1 MVFFYAFLAVLC
13 LGLAPFFG
21 KSLLNNVNPVTAFAV
36 RTVIAAFIMVIWLI
50 MSNSL
55 REILNLPLT
64 FWGIVSLEAVLAAV
78 LGDLAYFY
86 ALQKGNV
93 QEVAIVMSCAPII
106 TLIVGYVLFEEIIS
120 LRHVLAGI
128 LITSGLILLNV
139 NH

>member
-36 RTVIAAFIMVIWLI
+36 RTVIAASIMVVWLI
-50 MSNSL
+50 LSNSL
-55 REILNLPLT
+55 GEILNLSPA
-64 FWGIVSLEAVLAAV
+64 FWGIVSLEALLAAV

-86 ALQKGNV
+86 ALQRGNV

-106 TLIVGYVLFEEIIS
+106 TLVVGYVLFEEIVS
-120 LRHVLAGI
+120 LRHVMAGI
-128 LITSGLILLNV
+128 LITTGLILLSY